1 MKKATEMIESI
12 SDDMLFISSRI
23 VKLEGKD
30 KQMYL
35 DQYINL
41 LERHQKIRQYI
52 IENELYFNKY
62 DMIRIML
69 ADKIIKYSIDY
80 LSLMEVLNEE

>member
-23 VKLEGKD
+23 VKLDGKD
-30 KQMYL
+30 RQMYL

>member
-1 MKKATEMIESI
+1 MIESI

-30 KQMYL
+30 RQMYL

-62 DMIRIML
+62 DMLRIML
-69 ADKIIKYSIDY
+69 ADKIISYSIDY
-80 LSLMEVLNEE
+80 LSLMEVINEEWKTRRT

>member
-30 KQMYL
+30 RQMYL
-35 DQYINL
+35 GQYINL

>member
-23 VKLEGKD
+23 VKLDGKD
-30 KQMYL
+30 RQMYL

-69 ADKIIKYSIDY
+69 ADKIIEYSIDY
-80 LSLMEVLNEE
+80 LSLMEVLDEE

>member
-23 VKLEGKD
+23 VKLDGKD
-30 KQMYL
+30 RKMYL

>member
-23 VKLEGKD
+23 VKLDGKD
-30 KQMYL
+30 RQMYL

-52 IENELYFNKY
+52 IENELYFNKF

-69 ADKIIKYSIDY
+69 ADKMIKYSIDY

>member
-1 MKKATEMIESI
+1 
-12 SDDMLFISSRI
+12 MLFISSRI

-30 KQMYL
+30 RQMYL

-80 LSLMEVLNEE
+80 LSLMEVLNEEWKARRV

>member
-30 KQMYL
+30 RQMYL

>member
-23 VKLEGKD
+23 VKLDGKD
-30 KQMYL
+30 RQMYL

-52 IENELYFNKY
+52 IENELYFNKF